1 MLIDVYRAG
10 KRMEVEL
17 DCCLWAS
24 REIMRCARLTALRIR
39 REVVVVLTKRLRSKG
54 LSLGKLWR
62 ITLRVVRSRRRV
74 EKSRIST
81 AFYEDWPFMWKI
93 SKVLGR
99 FWCEEATD

>member
-1 MLIDVYRAG
+1 VLIDVYRAG

-54 LSLGKLWR
+54 LGFGK
-62 ITLRVVRSRRRV
+62 VV
-74 EKSRIST
+74 
-81 AFYEDWPFMWKI
+81 EDNLEG
-93 SKVLGR
+93 SKELKRG
-99 FWCEEATD
+99 